1 VIGATAGVLLATAL
15 SAWFNHAGLM
25 YTPPGQARQVPVRL
39 LTDDYELLIRVW
51 IALVVIATVGA
62 LVPAGRA
69 AKMKVVDAL
78 RHV

>member
-1 VIGATAGVLLATAL
+1 
-15 SAWFNHAGLM
+15 
-25 YTPPGQARQVPVRL
+25 
-39 LTDDYELLIRVW
+39 LTGDYALLIRVW
-51 IALVVIATVGA
+51 IGLVVIATVGA

>member
-1 VIGATAGVLLATAL
+1 
-15 SAWFNHAGLM
+15 M